1 MAAVWLS
8 QGVFTRFITVRPRQ
22 LLTAG
27 PPHDKTD
34 ADSPLCA
41 RCSIAVISSIFAHA
55 SGSLSAGAYSA
66 PFVTLVPEYSE
77 ASVDVPT
84 Y

>member
-8 QGVFTRFITVRPRQ
+8 QGVFTRSITVRPRQ

-27 PPHDKTD
+27 PHDKTD
-34 ADSPLCA
+34 AGSPLCA
-41 RCSIAVISSIFAHA
+41 SCSPAVISLIFAHA